1 MKSENY
7 VDEKIEN
14 ETEVSPSKSNDVSGN
29 DQIIVNVTPDPV
41 DLSSIESEI
50 GNLHYQQAEIASTL
64 SSLADRPSVTPT
76 MLYSLFFLS
85 VVLIAYFSRK

>member
-1 MKSENY
+1 MKSSEIQN
-7 VDEKIEN
+7 EKIVN
-14 ETEVSPSKSNDVSGN
+14 ESEPVPTKSSDVSGN
-29 DQIIVNVTPDPV
+29 DQIIVNVTSDPV
-41 DLSSIESEI
+41 DLSGIESEI

-64 SSLADRPSVTPT
+64 SSLADRPSITPT

>member
-1 MKSENY
+1 MKSENF
-7 VDEKIEN
+7 VDAKIEN
-14 ETEVSPSKSNDVSGN
+14 ETEFSSQKSSDVSGN

-41 DLSSIESEI
+41 DLSGIESEI

-64 SSLADRPSVTPT
+64 SSLADRPYITPT
-76 MLYSLFFLS
+76 LLYSLFFLS